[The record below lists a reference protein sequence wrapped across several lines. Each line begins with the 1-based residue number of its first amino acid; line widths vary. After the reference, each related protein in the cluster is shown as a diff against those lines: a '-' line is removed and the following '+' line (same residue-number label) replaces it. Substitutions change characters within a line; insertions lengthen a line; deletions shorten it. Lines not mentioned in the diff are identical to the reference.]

1 MSKAIHVSEIIL
13 KSTGFKGETAIILGS
28 GLGSFTN
35 VLVDKICMKYKDLP
49 HYPTS
54 RISGHAGELVLGN
67 IENKEI
73 LVASGRSHFYEGYS
87 KEKIT
92 FPIRVFNECGIK
104 NLIITNA
111 AGSLKRSQP
120 PGTIAAII
128 GHIDCSF
135 QKQFEAPLLNTGPK
149 YHSPRLI
156 SLAKSV
162 AKQNKILLNEGNYCW
177 TLGPMYET
185 PQEINYFK
193 TLNASVVGM
202 STLPEIVQA
211 GLLGLNMLTLS
222 IITNFAA
229 GVSEAIPS
237 HEEVLFNA
245 KISQKSIVKLLVE
258 IIKKI

>member
-1 MSKAIHVSEIIL
+1 MSKAIHVSEVII
-13 KSTGFKGETAIILGS
+13 KSTGFAGKTAIILGS

-35 VLVDKICMKYKDLP
+35 ILVDKIHMQYQDLP
-49 HYPTS
+49 HYPAS
-54 RISGHAGELVLGN
+54 RISGHAGELVVGN
-67 IENKEI
+67 IENEEVI
-73 LVASGRSHFYEGYS
+73 VASGRSHFYEGCS

-92 FPIRVFNECGIK
+92 FPVKVFNECGIK

-111 AGSLKRSQP
+111 AGSLKKSQP
-120 PGTIAAII
+120 PGTIAAIV

-135 QKQFEAPLLNTGPK
+135 QKRFEAPKLNTDPR

-156 SLAKSV
+156 SLAKFV
-162 AKQNKILLNEGNYCW
+162 ANQNKILLNEGNYCW

-202 STLPEIVQA
+202 STLPEILQA
-211 GLLGLNMLTLS
+211 GVLGLNILTLS

-229 GVSEAIPS
+229 GISEVIPS

-245 KISQKSIVKLLVE
+245 KIH
-258 IIKKI
+258 KKV